1 MKIMKSIFSLYTLIV
16 LTLSLV
22 ACKDDFSVDLSD
34 REFIRLTDKEIN
46 ITIGERY
53 SIRAA
58 TDSLGS
64 ASKSLVWTVHDTDIA
79 TIEGQEDRRAIVTG
93 VSAGTTVIEVATS
106 EDRKSVV

>member
-1 MKIMKSIFSLYTLIV
+1 MKIMTTIFSLYTLIV

-22 ACKDDFSVDLSD
+22 ACKDDFSLDLSD
-34 REFIRLTDKEIN
+34 RGFIRLIDKEIN
-46 ITIGERY
+46 ISIGERY

-93 VSAGTTVIEVATS
+93 VSAGTT
-106 EDRKSVV
+106 DRKSVV